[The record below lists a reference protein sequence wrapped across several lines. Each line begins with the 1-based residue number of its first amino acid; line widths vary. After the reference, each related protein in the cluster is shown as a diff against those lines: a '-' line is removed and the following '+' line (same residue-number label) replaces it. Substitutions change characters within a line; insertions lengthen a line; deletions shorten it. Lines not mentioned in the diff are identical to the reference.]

1 VNDVTPPSTMRSV
14 SGAIWMNGI
23 ALLAHLAPGWAM
35 RLLSTCV
42 PFLGICGIH
51 VAAPRLLELER
62 SLCPECD
69 VSGAARTDH
78 ARQEQ
83 TFELLLPGRLSAP

>member
-1 VNDVTPPSTMRSV
+1 
-14 SGAIWMNGI
+14 
-23 ALLAHLAPGWAM
+23 M

-51 VAAPRLLELER
+51 VAAPRLLELEC

-78 ARQEQ
+78 AQQRKNI
-83 TFELLLPGRLSAP
+83 